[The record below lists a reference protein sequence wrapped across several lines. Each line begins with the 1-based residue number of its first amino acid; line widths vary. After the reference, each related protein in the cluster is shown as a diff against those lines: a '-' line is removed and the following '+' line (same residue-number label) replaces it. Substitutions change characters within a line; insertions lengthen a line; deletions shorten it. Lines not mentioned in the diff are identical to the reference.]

1 MSCNIIEKS
10 YLISLRS
17 ENHRC
22 DINICYVLCNY
33 CWFINMFVCP
43 SKGMHQILNTI
54 SIFFFKYILKNV
66 FYFYNCRKQSL
77 GMKMYKIKSNT
88 MQLSRCISI
97 ERSLV
102 YDSLYTRWIQRK
114 PRDRACIQLIKLT
127 YLYFPCGSEVNTYMY
142 IHYMYLQGKKITK
155 QSYFSLMNNFTNLL
169 FLWISVNSQPWK
181 EECFKSF

>member
-1 MSCNIIEKS
+1 MILKFS
-10 YLISLRS
+10 
-17 ENHRC
+17 
-22 DINICYVLCNY
+22 YVLYDY
-33 CWFINMFVCP
+33 CTFINMLVCP
-43 SKGMHQILNTI
+43 SKGMHDFKHYIN
-54 SIFFFKYILKNV
+54 FFKYILKNV
-66 FYFYNCRKQSL
+66 FYFYNCRKQSR

-102 YDSLYTRWIQRK
+102 YHSLYTRWIQRK
-114 PRDRACIQLIKLT
+114 PRDRTCIQLIKLT

-142 IHYMYLQGKKITK
+142 IHYLQEKKITK

-169 FLWISVNSQPWK
+169 FLWISVNSQPRK